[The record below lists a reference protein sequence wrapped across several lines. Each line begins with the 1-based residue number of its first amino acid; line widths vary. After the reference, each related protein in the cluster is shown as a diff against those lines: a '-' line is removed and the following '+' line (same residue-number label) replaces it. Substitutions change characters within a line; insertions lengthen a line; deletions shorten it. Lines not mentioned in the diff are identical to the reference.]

1 MEDATHLPGNQVHP
15 SAQDDYREDL
25 MAHAWVEDQWVSKEG
40 DKLARHGI
48 GSRWH
53 VRWREP
59 TEDGTRFR
67 DRAFAKKTDAEEF
80 ATKIDNDLRA
90 SVYRDP
96 DLGKAPFRE
105 IAEQWLAAHLSVRD
119 STAAR
124 YERELRMYTLP
135 KFGHRP
141 INTITRAEV
150 AAWVADLHHGR
161 APARYKIRGT
171 KPPEFLPVQQM
182 RNRLGASSI
191 EHIVTNLGAIMKW
204 ALVEGRI
211 DRNPVVGLSLPKAES
226 EEHVYLTH
234 QQVRDLADAAER
246 VTGVHQDAVLIY
258 ALAYTGMRINEALAA
273 KTGALDLVGRK
284 LRVVK
289 TWTVDKD
296 GARVLGPPKSHER
309 RTVPLTAFLAKE
321 LAALV
326 KDSGPGDFIFQA
338 KRGGPIHDHNWRP
351 RVWDKA
357 VKEAGL
363 DGLGLT
369 PHKMRHTAA
378 SAAIAAGAD
387 VKVVQQMLGHASA
400 AMTLD
405 VYGHLWPS
413 RLGEVAD
420 AMEEA
425 RRNALAPLP
434 PAPVPRPAAPIMGM

>member
-1 MEDATHLPGNQVHP
+1 
-15 SAQDDYREDL
+15 
-25 MAHAWVEDQWVSKEG
+25 MARAWVEDRWNDAAGNPS
-40 DKLARHGI
+40 ARHGT
-48 GSRWH
+48 GSRWR
-53 VRWREP
+53 VRWREN
-59 TEDGTRFR
+59 TDDGPRLR
-67 DRAFAKKTDAEEF
+67 DRAFPKKSDAEEF
-80 ATKIDNDLRA
+80 AAKIDNDLRA

-96 DLGKAPFRE
+96 DLGKTPFKE
-105 IAEQWLAAHLSVRD
+105 VAEQWLATHLSIRD
-119 STAAR
+119 STALR

-135 KFGHRP
+135 KFGRRE

-150 AAWVADLHHGR
+150 ANWVADLHHGR
-161 APARYKIRGT
+161 ARARYKIRGT
-171 KPPEFLPVQQM
+171 NPPEYRPIQRM
-182 RNRLGASSI
+182 RNPLGASSI
-191 EHIVTNLGAIMKW
+191 EHIIVNLGAIMKW

-211 DRNPVVGLSLPKAES
+211 DRSPVVGLSLPKTES

-234 QQVRDLADAAER
+234 AQVRDLAEAAEQVSR
-246 VTGVHQDAVLIY
+246 EHQDAVLVY

-273 KTGALDLVGRK
+273 KTGALDLPGRK
-284 LRVVK
+284 LRIVK
-289 TWTVDKD
+289 TWTQDKN

-309 RTVPLTAFLAKE
+309 RTVPLTAHLAEE

-326 KDSGPGDFIFQA
+326 KDAAPGDFIFQA

-357 VKEAGL
+357 VEQAGL
-363 DGLGLT
+363 EGLGLT

-405 VYGHLWPS
+405 VYGHLWPN

-420 AMEEA
+420 AMEQA
-425 RRNALAPLP
+425 RRKALAPP
-434 PAPVPRPAAPIMGM
+434 PPTPVERRLVRRCSGLAF